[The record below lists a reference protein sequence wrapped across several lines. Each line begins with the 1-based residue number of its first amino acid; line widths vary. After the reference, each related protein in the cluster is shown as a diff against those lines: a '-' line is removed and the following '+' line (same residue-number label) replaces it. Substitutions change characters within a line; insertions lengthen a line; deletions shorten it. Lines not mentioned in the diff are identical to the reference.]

1 MKYSSTLPTHILKVV
16 LVGNEVLHRFFNTR
30 LDKMSSFEFNEKTT
44 AEEVVNTL
52 GVSLEG
58 KNVIIT
64 GASSG
69 IGLECARV
77 MVNAGANVFLANRN
91 LEKSEPLVKN
101 LQESC
106 GNPDRVHLI
115 KLDLSDLSSC
125 RSAAAEFNALGI
137 PLHILLNNGGVM
149 AVQEKQLTKDGF
161 EMQLGTNHFGHFVFT
176 NALLEKLKAAGSSRV
191 VNVSSMAHWRSPVL
205 FDDIDF
211 KDNYDPWKAY
221 GQSKTANILFT
232 KEFHKRFGSEGI
244 TCVVLHPGVIESE
257 LWRHSGK
264 VVTFNKTI
272 PQGASTSM
280 FCCVAPN
287 IEGGAYYNDCKLAE
301 PAEYARN
308 MDSAAKLWELSVE
321 RTQ

>member
-1 MKYSSTLPTHILKVV
+1 
-16 LVGNEVLHRFFNTR
+16 
-30 LDKMSSFEFNEKTT
+30 MSSFGFNEKTT
-44 AEEVVNTL
+44 AEEVVTTL
-52 GVSLEG
+52 GLSLDG

-77 MVNAGANVFLANRN
+77 MANAGANVFLANRN

-106 GNPDRVHLI
+106 GDPNRVHLI
-115 KLDLSDLSSC
+115 QLDLSDLSSC
-125 RSAAAEFNALGI
+125 RSAAAEFIALGI

-149 AVQEKQLTKDGF
+149 AVQERQQTKDGF

-176 NALLEKLKAAGSSRV
+176 NALLDKLKAAGSSRV

-205 FDDIDF
+205 FDNIDF
-211 KDNYDPWKAY
+211 QDGYEPWKAY
-221 GQSKTANILFT
+221 GQSKTANILFS
-232 KEFHKRFGSEGI
+232 KELNKRFSSDGI
-244 TCVVLHPGVIESE
+244 TCVALHPGVIESE

-264 VVTFNKTI
+264 VATFNKTI

-280 FCCVAPN
+280 FCCVGPD
-287 IEGGAYYNDCKLAE
+287 IEGGLYYNDCKVAE
-301 PAEYARN
+301 PAEYARD
-308 MDSAAKLWELSVE
+308 MDAAAKLWEISLQ